1 MGVPMKLGAAILA
14 IGLIGI
20 LGLPAQAQVQ
30 APAQPSPPVPGK
42 TPVQAKTQA
51 EFEAYQA
58 VMAKSQDADAMEKAA
73 DDFTAKFP
81 DSDLRVL
88 LYRAVMHN
96 YTSAGNPEKIL
107 ETGLKVLSLDK
118 DDPEAL
124 IGVAEVQGE
133 HTSPTDLDRNQR
145 MQQAMDNAQHAL
157 KTIDTDLAVPAG
169 TAADKVDAYKRY
181 LRSTAWA
188 IVGTIQYRREQF
200 PDAETSLRQSIAAD
214 PGEPDPVVI
223 LRLALAL
230 DQQKKYPE
238 ALEQVNRA
246 VNLTKE
252 DSELGKTARKERDNL
267 VFVTRGNSRASDAPP
282 GGNSGASDAPPTAAA
297 PEGGA
302 APRR

>member
-1 MGVPMKLGAAILA
+1 MIRSRSGSTQGLGFGMKLGAAILA
-14 IGLIGI
+14 ICLIGI
-20 LGLPAQAQVQ
+20 LALPANAQSQ
-30 APAQPSPPVPGK
+30 TPAQPSPPPPAK
-42 TPVQAKTQA
+42 APVQAKTQA

-73 DDFTAKFP
+73 DEFAAKFP
-81 DSDLRVL
+81 GSDLRIL
-88 LYRAVMHN
+88 LDRAVMHN
-96 YTSAGNPEKIL
+96 YTSAGNSEKIL
-107 ETGLKVLSLDK
+107 ETGLKVLTLDK

-124 IGVAEVQGE
+124 LGVAEVQGE

-169 TAADKVDAYKRY
+169 TAADKVDAYQRY

-188 IVGTIQYRREQF
+188 IVGTIQYKREQF
-200 PDAETSLRQSIAAD
+200 GDAETSLRQSIAAD
-214 PGEPDPVVI
+214 PQEPDAVVI

-238 ALEQVNRA
+238 ALEEANRA

-252 DSELGKTARKERDNL
+252 DGELGKTARNERDRL
-267 VFVTRGNSRASDAPP
+267 LIETAGNSSAN
-282 GGNSGASDAPPTAAA
+282 GAPPTAAA
-297 PEGGA
+297 PPV
-302 APRR
+302 APAQSH

>member
-20 LGLPAQAQVQ
+20 FALPANAQSP
-30 APAQPSPPVPGK
+30 APAPPSPPSAGK
-42 TPVQAKTQA
+42 APVQAKTQA

-58 VMAKSQDADAMEKAA
+58 VMAKSQDGDAMEKAA
-73 DDFTAKFP
+73 DDFSAKFP
-81 DSDLRVL
+81 DSDLRILV
-88 LYRAVMHN
+88 YRAVMHN
-96 YTSAGNPEKIL
+96 YTSGGNSEKIL
-107 ETGLKVLSLDK
+107 ETGLKVLRLDK

-157 KTIDTDLAVPAG
+157 KTIDTDLAVPGG
-169 TAADKVDAYKRY
+169 TAADKVDGYKRY

-188 IVGTIQYRREQF
+188 IVGTIQYKREQF
-200 PDAETSLRQSIAAD
+200 PDAETSLRQSIDAD
-214 PGEPDPVVI
+214 PQEPDAVVI

-238 ALEQVNRA
+238 ALQIANRA
-246 VNLTKE
+246 VDLTRE
-252 DSELGKTARKERDNL
+252 DSELGKTSRYERDRL
-267 VFVTRGNSRASDAPP
+267 TGLIAAGGNSSADGAPPTVAAPP
-282 GGNSGASDAPPTAAA
+282 GAA
-297 PEGGA
+297 PSH
-302 APRR
+302 

>member
-1 MGVPMKLGAAILA
+1 MKLGAAVLVM
-14 IGLIGI
+14 GLICI
-20 LGLPAQAQVQ
+20 PALRASAQPQ
-30 APAQPSPPVPGK
+30 APAQPSPAVPGK

-58 VMAKSQDADAMEKAA
+58 VMAKSQETDAMEKAA
-73 DDFTAKFP
+73 DEFTAKFP

-96 YTSAGNPEKIL
+96 YTSAGNSEKIL

-124 IGVAEVQGE
+124 IAVAEVQGE

-157 KTIDTDLAVPAG
+157 KTIDSDLAVPAG
-169 TAADKVDAYKRY
+169 TAADKVDGYKRY

-188 IVGTIQYRREQF
+188 IVGTIQYKREQF
-200 PDAETSLRQSIAAD
+200 SDAETSLRQSIDAD
-214 PGEPDPVVI
+214 PQEPDAVVI

-238 ALEQVNRA
+238 ALEQATRA
-246 VNLTKE
+246 VKLTRE
-252 DSELGKTARKERDNL
+252 DSDLGKTARNERDRL
-267 VFVTRGNSRASDAPP
+267 VIEIEATSSAS
-282 GGNSGASDAPPTAAA
+282 GAPPTAA
-297 PEGGA
+297 PQGGA
-302 APRR
+302 TPSH